1 MAAMEP
7 AVRMRTRL
15 LQWSCGLACVLMV
28 APLAAQKPVQPALAI
43 SGYLINA
50 EIDPATHHLTA
61 NVVVSFSTPETSN
74 PKLVEPVSFGLHP
87 ELTVSNVSD
96 EAGKLLI
103 SERAADGTIRVTP
116 ATPFTKEMVS
126 RWAFTYDGII
136 TGNAD
141 GQVKDQRLAAIQDPI
156 TYLLYAARWFPVSG
170 DLSTSMT
177 NRFTAEM
184 HIRVPEGMQ
193 VFASGSLGEPK
204 PVTLS
209 NGKPGS
215 EFSFNWTKPGFPG
228 TVIAGSFVEPFTF
241 GADKLMVHLIANHQ
255 RAGNAL
261 AQAAA
266 KEYEF
271 FTGSFGL
278 PESNRLDVVELPDDA
293 PLTAWAP
300 ELAAIRG
307 SLAGD
312 KSGIRLLANTIAR
325 QWWGSEISPSSLN
338 DAWITNGMAR
348 YSELLYVESENGS
361 NALSAA
367 IPDVAAGA
375 LAYDTIPLSSAG
387 RLSPF
392 SPQFQ
397 TMTMEKGAMIFHM
410 LRWELGD
417 TTFLAILKDS
427 LSQSKSGTIRT
438 ADLEKAA
445 EVESHQPLSAF
456 FSQWVDG
463 TGAPQFTDKF
473 AVYRLGNNKGFRTI
487 GEIDQDLDL
496 FRMPVELSI
505 ETEGKTETQK
515 IQVAGSSTPFV
526 VDTFGRPRH
535 ISIDPLDWVLKS
547 TPDLQVRVSILRG
560 QQLAAL
566 GDLNGALSEYQKALA
581 INPQRSLVNFRI
593 GEVLFQQRNY
603 QASVNAYR
611 DALNGDGE
619 PRWTE
624 VWSRIALGKIYDLT
638 GQRDR
643 AVNEYQ
649 MAVQTNEI
657 AQGAVNEAR
666 MYLQK
671 PYTLPVK

>member
-1 MAAMEP
+1 
-7 AVRMRTRL
+7 
-15 LQWSCGLACVLMV
+15 
-28 APLAAQKPVQPALAI
+28 
-43 SGYLINA
+43 
-50 EIDPATHHLTA
+50 
-61 NVVVSFSTPETSN
+61 
-74 PKLVEPVSFGLHP
+74 
-87 ELTVSNVSD
+87 
-96 EAGKLLI
+96 
-103 SERAADGTIRVTP
+103 
-116 ATPFTKEMVS
+116 
-126 RWAFTYDGII
+126 
-136 TGNAD
+136 
-141 GQVKDQRLAAIQDPI
+141 
-156 TYLLYAARWFPVSG
+156 
-170 DLSTSMT
+170 
-177 NRFTAEM
+177 
-184 HIRVPEGMQ
+184 
-193 VFASGSLGEPK
+193 
-204 PVTLS
+204 
-209 NGKPGS
+209 
-215 EFSFNWTKPGFPG
+215 
-228 TVIAGSFVEPFTF
+228 
-241 GADKLMVHLIANHQ
+241 
-255 RAGNAL
+255 
-261 AQAAA
+261 
-266 KEYEF
+266 
-271 FTGSFGL
+271 
-278 PESNRLDVVELPDDA
+278 
-293 PLTAWAP
+293 
-300 ELAAIRG
+300 
-307 SLAGD
+307 
-312 KSGIRLLANTIAR
+312 
-325 QWWGSEISPSSLN
+325 
-338 DAWITNGMAR
+338 
-348 YSELLYVESENGS
+348 
-361 NALSAA
+361 
-367 IPDVAAGA
+367 
-375 LAYDTIPLSSAG
+375 
-387 RLSPF
+387 
-392 SPQFQ
+392 
-397 TMTMEKGAMIFHM
+397 MIFHM

-649 MAVQTNEI
+649 MAVQTNEN